1 MKKIKN
7 SNKPSIFKK
16 IFIKLSR
23 KLGYEIIDQNNYEI
37 VSSNKKISENLSS
50 LGLKSINLPLG
61 EIKITRKVKSLD
73 IIIRTCTEVNML
85 TQNKQRI
92 FEKDKA
98 EYTLRSIRSILKSL
112 DSSFQLKEININ
124 FTVIDHKSNKEN
136 LIKID
141 NLFRSFNKQYD
152 LINLDVA
159 KFEKNIKKINQK
171 NEKVTPNQISNMANI
186 HQSLIVA
193 KKAEDLIYFVEDD
206 YIHTRDSL
214 NEMIFAYERIA
225 TQIKNDL
232 ILCPSDYPYLYSK
245 ADVTQVFLGHNYH
258 WQKINETLCTFL
270 TSKKII
276 NKHWEMLK
284 SMCELEHYPFEQPL
298 HNIYKNETCISP
310 IPSLAMHCTNINSIF
325 GLSPNLDWE
334 KLWKENEV

>member
-1 MKKIKN
+1 MKEIKN
-7 SNKPSIFKK
+7 NNKKGIFKK
-16 IFIKLSR
+16 IFIKICRLF
-23 KLGYEIIDQNNYEI
+23 GYEIVDQNTFEI
-37 VSSNKKISENLSS
+37 PTSNKFLNEELSQ
-50 LGLKSINLPLG
+50 LGKKSINLPLG

-245 ADVTQVFLGHNYH
+245 ADVTQVFLGHNVFRH
-258 WQKINETLCTFL
+258 V
-270 TSKKII
+270 
-276 NKHWEMLK
+276 
-284 SMCELEHYPFEQPL
+284 
-298 HNIYKNETCISP
+298 SP
-310 IPSLAMHCTNINSIF
+310 SNP
-325 GLSPNLDWE
+325 
-334 KLWKENEV
+334 